1 MFFSFSFN
9 NPRISSSFV
18 LSVKSP
24 NFTFFIRYN
33 NESFAF
39 NSYKSLFKSYIDFC
53 YYVAA
58 AAAGVAA
65 AASCAFN
72 SSLSSCMYVSHNS
85 IRFFVLSILSVSVSN
100 FVYLFR

>member
-18 LSVKSP
+18 LSVKYP

-53 YYVAA
+53 YYLAA
-58 AAAGVAA
+58 AA

-72 SSLSSCMYVSHNS
+72 SSLSCCISVSNS
-85 IRFFVLSILSVSVSN
+85 SISLFLLTISSVSVSN